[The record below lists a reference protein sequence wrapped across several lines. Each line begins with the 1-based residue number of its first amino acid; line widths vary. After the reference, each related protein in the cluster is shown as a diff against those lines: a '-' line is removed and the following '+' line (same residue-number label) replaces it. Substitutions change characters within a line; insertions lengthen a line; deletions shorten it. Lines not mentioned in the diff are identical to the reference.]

1 MSPEWTVI
9 AVKRSLITLP
19 AVITISKLVMPEA
32 KRSLAT
38 QNQED
43 DIIPEIARLDALFI
57 IF

>member
-1 MSPEWTVI
+1 VI